1 MSKIQKVL
9 NSLRREY
16 SMLELDEKS
25 VIKNPFS
32 QFEFWMEQAVEA
44 DLLDVNA
51 MSLATADSNGRPDL
65 RVVLLKDF
73 GKDGFTFYTN
83 YKSRK
88 GKEIT
93 ENKHACLNFF
103 WVELQRQVRIT
114 GTLKKVSAA
123 ESDAY
128 FATRPRESQLGSW
141 ASSQSNV
148 IKNRQVLDDQFLYY
162 FEKFKNKPVPR
173 PPHWGGYALKP
184 VRIEFW
190 QGRENRMH
198 DRVLFEKS
206 STGWKISR
214 LSP

>member
-9 NSLRREY
+9 SSLRREY

-114 GTLKKVSAA
+114 GKLKKVSAA

-141 ASSQSNV
+141 ASSQSTV